1 MLSHR
6 DLVLGQGGQ
15 SVAAP
20 GRAGGS
26 TPGLVPAGRGCGPP
40 GRARGAGGGCW
51 AEAAGRRG
59 LLKSIRF
66 WADVRAVPAG
76 PLENTYGDFWRMVWE
91 QNVLVIVMTT
101 R

>member
-1 MLSHR
+1 ML
-6 DLVLGQGGQ
+6 GGGQ
-15 SVAAP
+15 SAADP

-26 TPGLVPAGRGCGPP
+26 PPGSVPAGRGSGPW
-40 GRARGAGGGCW
+40 GGQGGL
-51 AEAAGRRG
+51 AEAVGQRG
-59 LLKSIRF
+59 LPKPIRF
-66 WADVRAVPAG
+66 WADVRAVPTG

>member
-1 MLSHR
+1 MLGVPNR
-6 DLVLGQGGQ
+6 WQLQ
-15 SVAAP
+15 A
-20 GRAGGS
+20 
-26 TPGLVPAGRGCGPP
+26 GLVDVHRGRSP
-40 GRARGAGGGCW
+40 REGAAVPWGAEGEGGL

-59 LLKSIRF
+59 LPKPTRF
-66 WADVRAVPAG
+66 WADVRAVPPG

>member
-6 DLVLGQGGQ
+6 DLVPEGPNWWRLQ
-15 SVAAP
+15 A
-20 GRAGGS
+20 
-26 TPGLVPAGRGCGPP
+26 GLVDLHQGWSPGVGRVKAGWWRPLGE
-40 GRARGAGGGCW
+40 GACPNPSGF
-51 AEAAGRRG
+51 G
-59 LLKSIRF
+59 LKL
-66 WADVRAVPAG
+66 WGVAVPAG

>member
-1 MLSHR
+1 ML
-6 DLVLGQGGQ
+6 V
-15 SVAAP
+15 
-20 GRAGGS
+20 
-26 TPGLVPAGRGCGPP
+26 
-40 GRARGAGGGCW
+40 
-51 AEAAGRRG
+51 EAAGRRG

-66 WADVRAVPAG
+66 WANARAVPAG